1 MAMFPDVQKKA
12 QEELDRVVGTD
23 RVARYDDEPSLPY
36 IQALCREVLRW
47 KPAVPLG
54 VLHAARAEDV
64 YNGYYIPQ
72 GKFEAIHAF
81 LTANSCYRGHYHSK

>member
-12 QEELDRVVGTD
+12 QEEFDRVVGTD
-23 RVARYDDEPSLPY
+23 RVATYDDEPSLPY
-36 IQALCREVLRW
+36 IQAVCREVLRW

-72 GKFEAIHAF
+72 GKFEAIHPF
-81 LTANSCYRGHYHSK
+81 LFC